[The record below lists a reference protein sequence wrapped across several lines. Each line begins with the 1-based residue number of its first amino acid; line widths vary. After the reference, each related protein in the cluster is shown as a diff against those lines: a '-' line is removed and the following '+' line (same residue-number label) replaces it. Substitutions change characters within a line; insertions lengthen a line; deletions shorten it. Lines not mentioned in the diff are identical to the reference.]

1 MRVGRWGL
9 LFATVLC
16 VPLLQAAKSSRSILI
31 NLDICD
37 ENVKKKSDV
46 GAAGRRERICCK
58 LQVQQRDSLSGNKI
72 PSSRRKGRI

>member
-31 NLDICD
+31 TLDICD
-37 ENVKKKSDV
+37 ENVMKESDV
-46 GAAGRRERICCK
+46 SAVGRRERIC
-58 LQVQQRDSLSGNKI
+58 
-72 PSSRRKGRI
+72 